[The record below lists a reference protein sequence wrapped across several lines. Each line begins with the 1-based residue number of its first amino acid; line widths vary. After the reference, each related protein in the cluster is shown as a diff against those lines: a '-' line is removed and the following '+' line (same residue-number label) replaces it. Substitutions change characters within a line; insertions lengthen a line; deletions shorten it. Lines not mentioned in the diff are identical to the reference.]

1 MEEFKKMIN
10 DDELFKKI
18 VEKIGEKQI
27 FLHEKKDSVIIDNN
41 GSYIPATKFSELNE
55 TKKGLQ
61 KQLDNLQTEL
71 GELNKTAT
79 NTESYKEQIK
89 ELGKKMEDQ
98 KKTFEETEIAEKKKY
113 ALRISFASEAVRY
126 PELIETK
133 IDLSKV
139 ELDEHGKLKNGEEIY
154 KPLKETY
161 PDMFGKVVK
170 KGSDLKESTY
180 EIGENGIYSMEQIK
194 AMPSTMLSDPKI
206 LEKVNESLSKHNSK

>member
-1 MEEFKKMIN
+1 MAAYLPCYRFV
-10 DDELFKKI
+10 LI
-18 VEKIGEKQI
+18 V
-27 FLHEKKDSVIIDNN
+27 
-41 GSYIPATKFSELNE
+41 PAVV
-55 TKKGLQ
+55 
-61 KQLDNLQTEL
+61 
-71 GELNKTAT
+71 
-79 NTESYKEQIK
+79 
-89 ELGKKMEDQ
+89 
-98 KKTFEETEIAEKKKY
+98 
-113 ALRISFASEAVRY
+113 AVRY